1 MVVCLLLLWKR
12 SRCVHCVVMRIGTT
26 SSEIFGIC
34 LSILYHAFYRKSI
47 VRSAKESIPELC
59 KMMEAIRGI
68 IVTKVTFDNVCTHPK
83 AYAWVRSAA
92 RRWMGRTAKPPAGM
106 GLPVGRLADPFVFS
120 ACRLFAYGI
129 GRQPFAGVRALSFTA
144 AAYPAGI
151 CPSTTGRLPLPPPV
165 CRSRS
170 RCRRR
175 LRPLDPCR

>member
-1 MVVCLLLLWKR
+1 MCVN
-12 SRCVHCVVMRIGTT
+12 RCA
-26 SSEIFGIC
+26 SEISGIC
-34 LSILYHAFYRKSI
+34 LSILYHSRCRKSI
-47 VRSAKESIPELC
+47 VGFAKEYVRELC
-59 KMMEAIRGI
+59 KMMVLIRGI
-68 IVTKVTFDNVCTHPK
+68 IVAKVTFDNVCTYPE

-92 RRWMGRTAKPPAGM
+92 RRWMGEQQSPPAGM
-106 GLPVGRLADPFVFS
+106 GLPVGRLADPSVFS
-120 ACRLFAYGI
+120 ACRLSTYGI

>member
-1 MVVCLLLLWKR
+1 MCVN
-12 SRCVHCVVMRIGTT
+12 RCA
-26 SSEIFGIC
+26 SEIFGIC
-34 LSILYHAFYRKSI
+34 LSILYHAFCCKSI
-47 VRSAKESIPELC
+47 VRSAKESISELC

-68 IVTKVTFDNVCTHPK
+68 IITKVTFDNVCTHPE

-92 RRWMGRTAKPPAGM
+92 RRWMGEQQSPPAGM
-106 GLPVGRLADPFVFS
+106 GLPVGRLADPSVFS

-144 AAYPAGI
+144 AAYPAGTG
-151 CPSTTGRLPLPPPV
+151 PSTTDRLLRPPRG

>member
-1 MVVCLLLLWKR
+1 MCVN
-12 SRCVHCVVMRIGTT
+12 RCA
-26 SSEIFGIC
+26 SEISGIC
-34 LSILYHAFYRKSI
+34 LSILYHAFCCKSI
-47 VRSAKESIPELC
+47 VGFAKEYVRELC
-59 KMMEAIRGI
+59 KMMGLIRG
-68 IVTKVTFDNVCTHPK
+68 VMVAKVTFDNVCTHPE

-92 RRWMGRTAKPPAGM
+92 RRWMGRTAKPP
-106 GLPVGRLADPFVFS
+106 GRNGTSRREACGSFCFS

-165 CRSRS
+165 CRSQL

>member
-1 MVVCLLLLWKR
+1 MCVN
-12 SRCVHCVVMRIGTT
+12 RCA
-26 SSEIFGIC
+26 SEISGIC
-34 LSILYHAFYRKSI
+34 LFILYHAFCRKSI
-47 VRSAKESIPELC
+47 VGFAKEYVRELC
-59 KMMEAIRGI
+59 KMMGLIRGVM
-68 IVTKVTFDNVCTHPK
+68 VTKVTFDNVCTHPE

-106 GLPVGRLADPFVFS
+106 GLPVGRLADFFVFS

-151 CPSTTGRLPLPPPV
+151 CPSTTGRLPLPPRG
-165 CRSRS
+165 CRSQL